1 MGKEMPEGLK
11 CQKGSRTVGSQL
23 HLVLS
28 HRSVL
33 PVNGAEGSQGASVA
47 LLETPKSR
55 RKSETSAFAL

>member
-33 PVNGAEGSQGASVA
+33 PVNGAEGSICS
-47 LLETPKSR
+47 
-55 RKSETSAFAL
+55 TSGNTKKQKKE